1 MDIAI
6 HGCAGRMGRTLTE
19 TIKEE
24 KEHRVV
30 FGVDTKS
37 DGNFSYPVFKSFK
50 EANDDIDVVIDFSHY
65 SAIKDLLGWCI
76 LHGKPVVIATT
87 NLSTEEYR
95 IIQEAGK
102 QIAVFQ
108 SPNMSIGINALCKG
122 LPVVLNA
129 LDDSFDVGIFEV
141 HHRNK
146 KDAPSGTAYLLKDA
160 LNSKCS
166 AVTSLRIGGVPGEH
180 KIIFA
185 GPHEVLELTHTA
197 YSPKIFAIGAIKAA
211 AFIIGKKP
219 GLYSMDE
226 ALNKYMG

>member
-6 HGCAGRMGRTLTE
+6 HGCAGRMGRALAE
-19 TIKEE
+19 TIKEQN
-24 KEHRVV
+24 EHKVI
-30 FGVDTKS
+30 FGVDAQS
-37 DGNFSYPVFKSFK
+37 LGNFDYPVYKGLK
-50 EANDDIDVVIDFSHY
+50 EANNDIDVVIDFSHY
-65 SAIKDLLGWCI
+65 SAIRDLLGWCI
-76 LHGKPVVIATT
+76 LHEKPVVIATT

-108 SPNMSIGINALCKG
+108 SPNMSIGINALCRG
-122 LPVVLNA
+122 LPIISNA
-129 LDDSFDVGIFEV
+129 LDDDFEVGIFEV

-160 LNSKCS
+160 LGGKCS

-211 AFIIGKKP
+211 AFIVDKKP

-226 ALNKYMG
+226 ALDKFTR